1 MQDAACCEVLEFQ
14 IIPTTSWQS
23 DTCFP
28 VSSPP
33 PPPQEEE
40 QEKGEP
46 QRNIVAAALPKQT
59 TRRDGNIGQL
69 KTNQPNNDLTSSE
82 LHDIEERFDGNESSD
97 EARKH
102 IVSCP
107 SRPLQIAFFKTR
119 FPANNHRTN
128 NTAAAAAAIAP
139 ATDDAVVAVSLHSH
153 ATITIIT
160 TNTTT
165 TR

>member
-1 MQDAACCEVLEFQ
+1 VL
-14 IIPTTSWQS
+14 
-23 DTCFP
+23 P

-33 PPPQEEE
+33 PPQEEE
-40 QEKGEP
+40 EEEGER

-59 TRRDGNIGQL
+59 TRREGNIGQL

-128 NTAAAAAAIAP
+128 TTAAAAAAIAP
-139 ATDDAVVAVSLHSH
+139 ATDDAVVTVSLHSH
-153 ATITIIT
+153 ATITT
-160 TNTTT
+160 TTTTT